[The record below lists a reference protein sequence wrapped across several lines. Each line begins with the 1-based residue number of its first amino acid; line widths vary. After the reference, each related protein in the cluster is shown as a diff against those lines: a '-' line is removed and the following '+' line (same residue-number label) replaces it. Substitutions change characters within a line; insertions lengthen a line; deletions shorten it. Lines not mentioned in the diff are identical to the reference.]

1 MGAAGGVVPV
11 QPSSL
16 EAVRVKSGQKV
27 NLRVVNQKLDPWF
40 ADPEND
46 VRLVNSLYPL
56 NSYPRF
62 S

>member
-11 QPSSL
+11 QLSSL

-40 ADPEND
+40 AEPEND
-46 VRLVNSLYPL
+46 VRLVCKLPVVI
-56 NSYPRF
+56 SYPRF